1 VRRTALGL
9 RLFIALI
16 LLATAAGKLL
26 EVRGFAGVLASYD
39 AFPAGLLLPM
49 AAGIPLA
56 ELLLGAWLLSG
67 RRLAGAAVASIAMH
81 SLYAA
86 WSAVSVLRGLE
97 LSNCGCFG
105 VFLAR
110 PLNWLT
116 VAEDLVMVALSIWL
130 LFLAAA
136 PRPEA

>member
-26 EVRGFAGVLASYD
+26 DVRGFAVVLASYD
-39 AFPAGLLLPM
+39 AFPSGLLLPM

-56 ELLLGAWLLSG
+56 ELLLGAWLLTG
-67 RRLAGAAVASIAMH
+67 RRLAGAAAASIAMH

-86 WSAVSVLRGLE
+86 WSAVSVLRGIE

-110 PLNWLT
+110 PLNWGT
-116 VAEDLVMVALSIWL
+116 VAEDLVMVALSVWL
-130 LFLAAA
+130 LFLATA
-136 PRPEA
+136 PRAEE